1 MPNAFPEESNKEV
14 LMAKDREL
22 IEPNEGDKRYVRR
35 DDEGKFKES
44 DDVGRSLSQ
53 DQKRDAKTESKPGQG
68 DKGDRS
74 TSGSSPGVGGSVGG
88 SGVGGSG
95 TGSSSGTS
103 GKP

>member
-1 MPNAFPEESNKEV
+1 
-14 LMAKDREL
+14 MADEREL
-22 IEPNEGDKRYVRR
+22 IEPHEGDKRYVRR

-74 TSGSSPGVGGSVGG
+74 TSGGSSGVGGSVGG

-95 TGSSSGTS
+95 SGGS
-103 GKP
+103 GKM